1 MDIKISDILAM
12 RFNDVSAVQEKTAP
26 SDFSFTLN
34 RLSDEGLAARL
45 SSLIG
50 DITTQGKKLADHMDI
65 GDMKRY
71 KSLIADFINEVV
83 THSHE
88 FSRENFLDR
97 RGRHR
102 VYGIVRLVN
111 QDLDDL
117 AQELLKKEKDHLAI
131 LAKTDEIHGL
141 LLDLIV

>member
-1 MDIKISDILAM
+1 MDIRISDILAS
-12 RFNDVSAVQEKTAP
+12 RFNDLSAVQDKNPAA
-26 SDFSFTLN
+26 DFSFTLN
-34 RLSDEGLAARL
+34 RLSDEGLAERL
-45 SSLIG
+45 TALIG
-50 DITTQGKKLADHMDI
+50 DITAQGKKLAEHMDI

-71 KSLIADFINEVV
+71 KSLITDFLNEVV

-102 VYGIVRLVN
+102 VYGIVRRVN
-111 QDLDDL
+111 EDLDEL

-131 LAKTDEIHGL
+131 LDKTNEIHGL
-141 LLDLIV
+141 LLDLMV